1 MNALKEM
8 VFISEIVLQAKIVKS
23 AYEHLQLND
32 SNSNHIETWR
42 SIQSILVATGNIS
55 KILWP
60 HNSYKSRGVALRNM
74 LNINI
79 DNPLS
84 NRKFRNH
91 FEHYD
96 ERIEKW
102 FDESNS
108 SSYIDLSINPSLRQ
122 LFPNNTNNRGYN
134 SFNKTLIF
142 RGEIFDIKEI
152 LNEIDFIIN
161 KCKNFTL
168 V

>member
-1 MNALKEM
+1 M
-8 VFISEIVLQAKIVKS
+8 S
-23 AYEHLQLND
+23 
-32 SNSNHIETWR
+32 WR
-42 SIQSILVATGNIS
+42 T
-55 KILWP
+55 
-60 HNSYKSRGVALRNM
+60 LRNM

-96 ERIEKW
+96 ERIEKC

-108 SSYIDLSINPSLRQ
+108 SSYIDLLINPSLWQ